1 MTRGTQPSLCCMK
14 VQSKIRTAVHKQ
26 VGESLELNQNQ
37 NQTSWCRRCN
47 GMPLKRFPTSPTQS
61 SLIKKRH
68 RVESY
73 RWCRLR
79 GTRSQFALR
88 TRTCLIRQQQVR
100 LENASANDRNAIQGQ
115 DERQLCQDASRFRLE
130 GTAQIRACP
139 ASIKVAMFRGA

>member
-1 MTRGTQPSLCCMK
+1 MNRGKQPSFCHMK
-14 VQSKIRTAVHKQ
+14 VQSKIRT
-26 VGESLELNQNQ
+26 SIST
-37 NQTSWCRRCN
+37 QTSWCRQCN

-115 DERQLCQDASRFRLE
+115 DERQLCQDASGFRLE